1 MSGWNFMNV
10 IWLVMAVVFFYFA
23 ILFWVYSKSGLRPFI
38 FGTTAKTQEDA
49 NVDLMDAIPE
59 DLRKEVESF
68 RRSIN
73 LTMQT
78 RFRIGA
84 ISLALAGGLAIVS
97 MLIC

>member
-1 MSGWNFMNV
+1 MSEWNFLNI

-23 ILFWVYSKSGLRPFI
+23 ILFWIYSRSGLRPFL
-38 FGTTAKTQEDA
+38 FGTTAKSQEDA
-49 NVDLMDAIPE
+49 NENLMDAIPE

-68 RRSIN
+68 RRTIN
-73 LTMQT
+73 TTMQT

-84 ISLALAGGLAIVS
+84 ISLALAGGLAVAS

>member
-1 MSGWNFMNV
+1 MSGWNFLN
-10 IWLVMAVVFFYFA
+10 IFWLITAVVFFYFA
-23 ILFWVYSKSGLRPFI
+23 ILFWIYSRSGLRPFI
-38 FGTTAKTQEDA
+38 FSSTAGSQEDA
-49 NVDLMDAIPE
+49 NENMMDAIPE

-68 RRSIN
+68 RRTIN

-84 ISLALAGGLAIVS
+84 ISMVMAGGLAIAS